1 MSPASTAYQSIG
13 PHERSVRQR
22 TAFLE
27 LLYPPCYDQVTNE
40 PRGGPMSTQPRSTK
54 LTYEDY
60 LLFPDDGKR
69 HELIHGDHSMTPAPS
84 TKHQRISRN
93 LVIAM
98 GAFIRQHALGELFDA
113 PCDVI
118 LSDEDVVQ
126 PDVLFVTSARK
137 GIVTDDNIKGA
148 PDLVVEI
155 LSDATRKKDEVTKRK
170 LYERFGVSEYWIVDP
185 ELETVKVFRLGDH
198 QYIRTAEL
206 STEAHDTLTTPLL
219 PEFRLPLADLF
230 E

>member
-1 MSPASTAYQSIG
+1 
-13 PHERSVRQR
+13 
-22 TAFLE
+22 
-27 LLYPPCYDQVTNE
+27 
-40 PRGGPMSTQPRSTK
+40 MSTQPRSTK

-60 LLFPDDGKR
+60 LLFPDNGKR
-69 HELIHGDHSMTPAPS
+69 HELIQGDHYMTPAPS

-98 GAFIRQHALGELFDA
+98 GAFIRQHALGELLDA

-118 LSDEDVVQ
+118 FSVEDIVQ

-137 GIVTDDNIKGA
+137 GIVTEDNIKGA
-148 PDLVVEI
+148 PDLIVEI

-170 LYERFGVSEYWIVDP
+170 LYERFDVSEYWIVDP
-185 ELETVKVFRLGDH
+185 ELETVKVFRLSDH

-219 PEFRLPLADLF
+219 PEFRLALADLF
-230 E
+230 D